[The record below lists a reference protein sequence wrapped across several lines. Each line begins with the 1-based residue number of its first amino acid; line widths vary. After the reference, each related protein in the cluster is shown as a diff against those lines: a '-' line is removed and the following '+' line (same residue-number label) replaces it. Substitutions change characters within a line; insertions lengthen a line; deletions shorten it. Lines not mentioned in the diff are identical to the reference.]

1 MPEEATDLVEYFER
15 TYIGAYRRV
24 GNGQSETRIKLR
36 KTSPNFPPSVWN
48 VRDATLNN
56 GDRTNNICEGW
67 NNRFSNLVST
77 FLLLGIK
84 IQLFNIIYL
93 ILI

>member
-15 TYIGAYRRV
+15 TYVGSYKRV

-36 KTSPNFPPSVWN
+36 KTSPHFPPSVWN

-56 GDRTNNICEGW
+56 GDRTNNVCEGW
-67 NNRFSNLVST
+67 NNRFSNLVSILIYY
-77 FLLLGIK
+77 FNLF
-84 IQLFNIIYL
+84 IQLKYSI
-93 ILI
+93 